1 MAPGRIREASR
12 ASLST
17 DQPSPSSSSA
27 LRSATR
33 SISGSVASPSDVQA
47 TRRGRDLSCPGR
59 VATHISG
66 VTPAPPAA
74 PPAPPVVLAETRFLD
89 HGNFGG
95 LQHPKVSVI
104 KEPAWLRPE
113 SRSRPCRQALG
124 CARLSASSA
133 SAGRSPA
140 PPAVPRRPHCP
151 GGAGR
156 PIPAVWLACPGPKRQ
171 VSGALA
177 TELAIFKASGGAMVL
192 DEAGCSRKTFF
203 RAHVTT
209 SAASAAG
216 SRHVGSPAFS

>member
-1 MAPGRIREASR
+1 MAVPGHQHGPGRIREASR

-47 TRRGRDLSCPGR
+47 TRRGRDLGCPGR

-113 SRSRPCRQALG
+113 RGRAAAARWRAGALRPDGRRRVCLSRGP
-124 CARLSASSA
+124 
-133 SAGRSPA
+133 
-140 PPAVPRRPHCP
+140 
-151 GGAGR
+151 GAGLDR
-156 PIPAVWLACPGPKRQ
+156 
-171 VSGALA
+171 ALA
-177 TELAIFKASGGAMVL
+177 DKPLDVRDCQLAQRRLVGHQRLPLSREDRTALAVL
-192 DEAGCSRKTFF
+192 ADQFPLFG
-203 RAHVTT
+203 
-209 SAASAAG
+209 
-216 SRHVGSPAFS
+216 